1 MVWFLLSL
9 LLVGLVAGAVARLL
23 VPGRNRL
30 TIRGT
35 IALGVVGSFLGGF
48 LGYLLFGDSSGAG
61 AFRPSGLVGS
71 IVGATIALAIYRGMR
86 RRRRRF
92 SR

>member
-1 MVWFLLSL
+1 MVWFLISL
-9 LLVGLVAGAVARLL
+9 LFVGLFAGAIARLL

-48 LGYLLFGDSSGAG
+48 LGYLLFGDANGAG
-61 AFRPSGLVGS
+61 AFRPAGLLGS
-71 IVGATIALAIYRGMR
+71 IIGATIALAIFRGMR
-86 RRRRRF
+86 RRRRRAV
-92 SR
+92 S